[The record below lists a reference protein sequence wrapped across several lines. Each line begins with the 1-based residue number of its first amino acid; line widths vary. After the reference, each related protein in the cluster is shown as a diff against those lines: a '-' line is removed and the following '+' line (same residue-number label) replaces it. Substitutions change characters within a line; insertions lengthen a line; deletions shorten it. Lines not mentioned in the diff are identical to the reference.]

1 MEPKYPGLVERYV
14 NLGDCYDRAG
24 LQPLRQELESHAKAT
39 RRIAQLK
46 REMRDLGS
54 VNLGAIAEFQ
64 RVSERYDYLTGQ
76 RADVLS
82 AKADLTGII
91 DGITAEMETIFGQ
104 QFARINTAFSETFIE
119 LFGGGKAALELED
132 EGDILNCGIEIRV
145 QPPGKTLK
153 VLSLLSGGEKAFVA
167 IALYFALLK
176 VRPTPFV
183 VMDEIEAALDDNNV
197 ARFAQY
203 MRAMADRTQFIV
215 ITHRRGTMEEADALY
230 GVTMQEQGV
239 SRMLSLNLNEMERE
253 LNLRERP

>member
-1 MEPKYPGLVERYV
+1 
-14 NLGDCYDRAG
+14 
-24 LQPLRQELESHAKAT
+24 
-39 RRIAQLK
+39 
-46 REMRDLGS
+46 MRDLGS

-91 DGITAEMETIFGQ
+91 DGITAEMERIFGQ
-104 QFARINTAFSETFIE
+104 QFQRINTAFSQTFVE
-119 LFGGGKAALELED
+119 LFGGGRAALELED
-132 EGDILNCGIEIRV
+132 ENDSLNCGIEIRV

-183 VMDEIEAALDDNNV
+183 VMDEIEAALDENNV
-197 ARFAQY
+197 ARFARYLRNISDQ
-203 MRAMADRTQFIV
+203 TQFIV
-215 ITHRRGTMEEADALY
+215 ITHRRGTMEEADVLY
-230 GVTMQEQGV
+230 GVTMQERGV
-239 SRMLSLNLNEMERE
+239 SQVLEVDLNAVETE
-253 LNLRERP
+253 LHLHAT